1 MSVSH
6 VELPICSVSCEK
18 LDLSVCQMFLLI
30 GYLITSSFWKRNYC
44 LKKSSE
50 NSLEFLIQKPL
61 QTPAT
66 RQTHNLVFYSYIFV
80 MVQIRRNHSWLYLHN
95 KPQTRVTFMMGFIS
109 FQQIVGYPST
119 QVLTSEEKDLVWQFR
134 FYLTNQKKVLFCY
147 ATCTGLQVIKQQS

>member
-1 MSVSH
+1 MV
-6 VELPICSVSCEK
+6 LN
-18 LDLSVCQMFLLI
+18 F
-30 GYLITSSFWKRNYC
+30 SSKNFY
-44 LKKSSE
+44 
-50 NSLEFLIQKPL
+50 KPL
-61 QTPAT
+61 LLD
-66 RQTHNLVFYSYIFV
+66 RQNLVLHSYIYV

-147 ATCTGLQVIKQQS
+147 TTCRAASINKTIELILAGINMFWAQLRLKPKPLDKG